1 MCGIV
6 GLIAWSGDTAR
17 SHTVVSAMAERIRH
31 RGPDGGGVVAHED
44 ATLGMTRL
52 AIVDVLHGHQPMR
65 SEDDSVAIVYNGEV
79 YNAPQLRAELEKEG
93 VRFRTHSDTEVI
105 LKLYERDPEHVEERL
120 VGMWAFAIHDRK
132 RRRVTLSRD
141 RFGIKPLFVVD
152 RGGAVGFASELRCFD
167 RSLEPFTPAFEI
179 DHAAAHGMITW
190 SFTPHEST
198 IYRGVT
204 RLPPASRMT
213 IDLASGART
222 LRTYWRLS
230 PSAEAASIGSLDEAC
245 TAVDALLRRAVR
257 EHLESDV
264 PIASFL
270 SGGIDSSLVTAY
282 ALEES
287 TKPIKA
293 YTIGFH
299 EKRFDESPFARE
311 TAAKLGVPIEVAMF
325 DEETAIAKIADVLAA
340 YDEPFGDSSS
350 LATYLL
356 SSHVGKSYKVALGGD
371 GGDEIF
377 AGYYGKYRVVKLR
390 KPFRNVPRLRDGL
403 ANLLSLPRATA
414 GSPALVQKV
423 LRQAQRVAR
432 GLGGPDDAVFAELSQ
447 YAPFARTAPL
457 MRNPTNG
464 DAFLARTRARF
475 LAAEGTELQRSLAC
489 DLSNL
494 LANDMLVKVDRASM
508 ACHLEARVPFL
519 DHRVAE
525 FGVGLPQELSLGSRG
540 KRVLRALHER
550 RFGKE
555 LASRKKQGFGV
566 PVQRWLTTAFDGAC
580 QRLFEKSRL
589 DRHGIL
595 SSSELSS
602 GGYRKWRESDPMIL
616 WHVLALAAWCEIHLG
631 DGEGEL
637 RSILSGATNAR
648 GAHP

>member
-6 GLIAWSGDTAR
+6 GLIAWRGDTAR
-17 SHTVVSAMAERIRH
+17 AHTTVSAMAERIRH
-31 RGPDGGGVVAHED
+31 RGPDGGGVVAHEG

-52 AIVDVLHGHQPMR
+52 AIVDVEHGHQPMFN
-65 SEDDSVAIVYNGEV
+65 EDESVALVYNGEI
-79 YNAPQLRAELEKEG
+79 YNAPELRAELEKQG
-93 VRFRTHSDTEVI
+93 VRFRTRSDTEV
-105 LKLYERDPEHVEERL
+105 LLRLYERDPERVEEHL

-152 RGGAVGFASELRCFD
+152 RGGALAFASELRCFD
-167 RSLEPFTPAFEI
+167 RSLEPFAPAFEI

-190 SFTPHEST
+190 SFTPHDST

-204 RLPPASRMT
+204 RLPPATRIT
-213 IDLASGART
+213 IDLESGKRT
-222 LRTYWRLS
+222 ERTYWRLS
-230 PSAEAASIGSLDEAC
+230 PSQDAARMGSLDEAC
-245 TAVDALLRRAVR
+245 TEVDRLLRRAVR

-287 TKPIKA
+287 SKPIKA

-299 EKRFDESPFARE
+299 EERFDESPFARE
-311 TAAKLGVPIEVAMF
+311 TAEKLGVPIEVAMF
-325 DEETAIAKIADVLAA
+325 DEQTAIAKIADVLLA

-390 KPFRNVPRLRDGL
+390 RPFRRVPRLRDGL
-403 ANLLSLPRATA
+403 ASLLSRPRAPA
-414 GSPALVQKV
+414 GSPVLVREV
-423 LRQAQRVAR
+423 LRHAQRVAR
-432 GLGGPDDAVFAELSQ
+432 GLGGSDDAVFAELSQ

-457 MRNPTNG
+457 LRNPTGG
-464 DAFLARTRARF
+464 DAFLAKTRARF
-475 LAAEGTELQRSLAC
+475 LQAEGTELQRSLAC
-489 DLSNL
+489 DLENL

-508 ACHLEARVPFL
+508 SCHLEARVPFL

-525 FGVGLPQELSLGSRG
+525 FGVGLPEALSLGTRG

-555 LASRKKQGFGV
+555 LANRKKQGFGV

-580 QRLFEKSRL
+580 ARLFEKSRL
-589 DRHGIL
+589 DRYGIL
-595 SSSELSS
+595 SSSELSN
-602 GGYRKWRESDPMIL
+602 GGFRRWRDTEPMIL
-616 WHVLALAAWCEIHLG
+616 WHVLALAAWCEIYLG

-637 RSILSGATNAR
+637 RSILSDTGVSGR
-648 GAHP
+648 AHP